1 MIFQVNAN
9 LLDACVLS
17 SVRGQDAYGYVLTQS
32 MKEVLG
38 ISESTL
44 YPVLRRLQQLGF
56 LRVYDEP
63 FGGRNRRYYSIT
75 PDGIVQAEAY
85 QREWTDFKER
95 VDRLITPAGMPN
107 NNGQTGK
114 GEPHDKL

>member
-17 SVRGQDAYGYVLTQS
+17 SLRYEDAYGYVLTQTL
-32 MKEVLG
+32 KEALG

-44 YPVLRRLQQLGF
+44 YPVLRRLQQTGF

-63 FGGRNRRYYSIT
+63 YKGRNRRYYSIT
-75 PDGIVQAEAY
+75 PDGSQQAGVYE
-85 QREWTDFKER
+85 EGWHDFKSR
-95 VDRLITPAGMPN
+95 IGNLIESG
-107 NNGQTGK
+107 GK
-114 GEPHDKL
+114 KNDK